1 MSSVPEDLAG
11 WLYRAYV
18 DADPVDPAEVPDLT
32 VEEGYAT
39 QRAFTERRAE
49 AEGPVAGYKIGFTN
63 GAVQA
68 DLGVSEPS
76 FGRVLR
82 GTVRDDRRVDAD
94 GLIEPMVEPEIAV
107 VLGEDLDGSAD
118 RRDALAATR
127 FVVPV
132 LEVVDSRIE
141 GWEFTAASAV
151 ADNSLAARLLPGDR
165 LGTPDGDL
173 ALEAVELLLDG
184 ERAAT
189 GTGAAVLGHP
199 AEAVAW
205 LAGELPAHG
214 EALLAGDI
222 VTTGSMTAP
231 VPVAA
236 GNTVV
241 ARFGSL
247 GSVVAHLG

>member
-1 MSSVPEDLAG
+1 MSSVSDSLGER
-11 WLYRAYV
+11 LYRAYT
-18 DADPVDPAEVPDLT
+18 DADPLDPGAVPELT

-39 QRAFTERRAE
+39 QRAFTERRTE
-49 AEGPVAGYKIGFTN
+49 KEGPVAGYKIGFTN
-63 GAVQA
+63 AAVQA

-82 GTVRDDRRVDAD
+82 GTVRHDRRVGTDR
-94 GLIEPMVEPEIAV
+94 LIEPMVEPEIAF
-107 VLGEDLDGSAD
+107 VLDEDLDGAAD
-118 RRDALAATR
+118 RLDVLAATR
-127 FVVPV
+127 HVVPV

-165 LGTPDGDL
+165 LAATERDL
-173 ALEAVELLLDG
+173 ALEAAELLVDG
-184 ERAAT
+184 DRVAT

-199 AEAVAW
+199 ADAVAW

-214 EALLAGDI
+214 ETLRAGDI
-222 VTTGSMTAP
+222 VTTGSMTEP
-231 VPVAA
+231 VPVEA

-247 GSVVAHLG
+247 GSVVAHLA